1 MHIFLILI
9 FFTLSKHALAD
20 DLFSNI
26 INSISPNNNLL
37 SMSMSFIA
45 GFLTCISPCVYPLIP
60 ITLSVMGLRNYQRRL
75 GGFFIASS
83 YVLGMMFMYCSL
95 AIIFASIGGLM
106 GSLMQN
112 PIVLFVISIIFLAM
126 ALSSFGLFQI
136 ILPSKLSTK
145 LTSFGGKGFKG
156 AFVMGLLAGIIATPC
171 TGPVLGFILTL
182 IANQKNISFSVS
194 LMIFFS
200 LGMGLPFLLLGTF
213 SEAIMRLPQSG
224 SWLNIG
230 KSILGLFMLIT
241 SFYYASLAFPKTS
254 TNNNINDDII
264 IIDNI
269 NPNNLDLDLIINDAK
284 KQKKAVIIDF
294 YASWCVACLN
304 LDKNTFS
311 NEEVNKLL
319 KNFVFVKI
327 DVTKNSEYL
336 VSLQNRFNVV
346 GLPTIIILDN
356 NGETISNGT
365 IQGFIS
371 AEQMIKKLEKL
382 NHNQAS
388 QN

>member
-1 MHIFLILI
+1 MHIFLVAI
-9 FFTLSKHALAD
+9 FFLLAKQALAE
-20 DLFSNI
+20 DLFGNI
-26 INSISPNNNLL
+26 INSISPHNSIL

-112 PIVLFVISIIFLAM
+112 PIVLFTIAIIFLAM

-136 ILPSKLSTK
+136 ILPSKLATK

-182 IANQKNISFSVS
+182 IAKQKNISFSVS

-230 KSILGLFMLIT
+230 KSILGLVMLIS

-254 TNNNINDDII
+254 THNHINDNVIV
-264 IIDNI
+264 IDNI
-269 NPNNLDLDLIINDAK
+269 NQNNLDLDLIISDAQ
-284 KQKKAVIIDF
+284 KQAKPVMIDF

-311 NEEVNKLL
+311 NEEVKKLL
-319 KNFVFVKI
+319 KDFIFVKI

-346 GLPTIIILDN
+346 GLPTIIIIDKR
-356 NGETISNGT
+356 GEIMPHVTV
-365 IQGFIS
+365 QGFIS
-371 AEQMIKKLEKL
+371 AEEMIKKL
-382 NHNQAS
+382 AS
-388 QN
+388 IKS

>member
-1 MHIFLILI
+1 MHIFLVAI
-9 FFTLSKHALAD
+9 FFLLAKQALAE
-20 DLFSNI
+20 DLFGNI
-26 INSISPNNNLL
+26 INSISPHNSIL

-112 PIVLFVISIIFLAM
+112 PIVLFTIAIIFLAM

-136 ILPSKLSTK
+136 ILPSKLATK

-182 IANQKNISFSVS
+182 IAKQKNISFSVS

-230 KSILGLFMLIT
+230 KSILGLVMLIS

-254 TNNNINDDII
+254 THNHINDNVIV
-264 IIDNI
+264 IDNI
-269 NPNNLDLDLIINDAK
+269 NQNNLDLDLIISDAQ
-284 KQKKAVIIDF
+284 KQAKPVMIDF

-311 NEEVNKLL
+311 NEEVKKLL
-319 KNFVFVKI
+319 KDFIFVKI

-346 GLPTIIILDN
+346 GLPTIIIIDKL
-356 NGETISNGT
+356 GEIMPHVTV
-365 IQGFIS
+365 QGFIS
-371 AEQMIKKLEKL
+371 AEEMIKKL
-382 NHNQAS
+382 AS
-388 QN
+388 IKS